1 MLQGSFIFFLLI
13 FLLIGFSSVLVRK
26 KQSADYLLAGRSLP
40 PSLAGLSAVAT
51 NNSGYMFIGM
61 IGFTYTTGL
70 AAIWLMIG
78 WIVGDFLIS
87 LVVHRRLRRATEKF
101 DSLTYPT
108 LLSNWFG
115 QRYRVL
121 RVTVAVIVTVF
132 LGIYAAAQFNAGS
145 KALNVLFG
153 WQEGLGA
160 LLGAVMVLFY
170 SFSGG
175 LRASVWTDAAQS
187 VVMLTGMFIM
197 AWITISSLG
206 GISPSWE
213 ALNGV
218 SDTYMNWFAPDLAFG
233 AMGPVLFVIGWMFAG
248 FGVIGQPHIMV
259 RFMSL
264 DSEKNLRRTRVY
276 YYSWY
281 TAFYSLAM
289 VVGLMS
295 RLLLP
300 EMADFDVSEDTEL
313 ALPTMAA
320 NLLPDLGAGLVLAG
334 LFAATISTAD
344 SLVLTCSAAVSR
356 DLLPERWH
364 SYGVTRLATLGTVL
378 LALAIALLS
387 NESVFMLVLYAWS
400 GMGSAFAPLLIL
412 YAFGR
417 RPAQPVA
424 VAMVIAGPL
433 TVFVWQFTAPEVLAT
448 VYEIM
453 PGMLAGFLVYA
464 VGSSLGRGRAGRAE
478 EAPGGRPAV
487 ASPGEAKGPG

>member
-1 MLQGSFIFFLLI
+1 MLQGSFIFFMLI

-26 KQSADYLLAGRSLP
+26 KKSADYLLAGRSLP

-61 IGFTYTTGL
+61 IGFTYSTGL

-78 WIVGDFLIS
+78 WITGDFLIS
-87 LVVHRRLRRATEKF
+87 LVVHRRLRRATAKF
-101 DSLTYPT
+101 DSLTYPS
-108 LLSNWFG
+108 LLANWFG
-115 QRYRVL
+115 QHYRVL
-121 RVTVAVIVTVF
+121 RVIVALIVVLF
-132 LGIYAAAQFNAGS
+132 LGIYAAAQFSAGS
-145 KALNVLFG
+145 KALHVLFG
-153 WQEGLGA
+153 WREGLGA
-160 LLGAVMVLFY
+160 MLGAVMVLFY

-187 VVMLTGMFIM
+187 MVMLTGMIIM
-197 AWITISSLG
+197 TWITVSSLG
-206 GISPSWE
+206 GLQASWE

-218 SDTYMNWFAPDLAFG
+218 SDTYMNWFATDLAFG

-264 DSEKNLRRTRVY
+264 DSESSLRRTRMY

-289 VVGLMS
+289 IVGLMS

-300 EMADFDVSEDTEL
+300 EMADIDVSEDTEL

-320 NLLPDLGAGLVLAG
+320 NLLPDLMAGLVLAG

-344 SLVLTCSAAVSR
+344 SLVLTCSAAISR

-364 SYGVTRLATLGTVL
+364 SYTVSRMATLGTVV
-378 LALAIALLS
+378 LALIIALLS
-387 NESVFMLVLYAWS
+387 TESVFMLVLYAWS

-412 YAFGR
+412 YAMGR
-417 RPAQPVA
+417 RPSQLVA
-424 VAMVIAGPL
+424 VAMVMAGPL
-433 TVFVWQFTAPEVLAT
+433 AVFAWQLNSPEVRQT
-448 VYEIM
+448 IYEIL
-453 PGMLAGFLVYA
+453 PGILAGFLVYA
-464 VGSSLGRGRAGRAE
+464 VGSGLERLAGRPKG
-478 EAPGGRPAV
+478 APPTRTAD
-487 ASPGEAKGPG
+487 ATTD